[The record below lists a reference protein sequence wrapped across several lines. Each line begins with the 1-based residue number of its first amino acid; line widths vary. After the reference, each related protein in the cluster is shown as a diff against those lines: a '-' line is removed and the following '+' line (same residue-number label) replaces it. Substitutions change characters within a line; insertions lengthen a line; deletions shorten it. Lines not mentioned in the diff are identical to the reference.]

1 MINSIVKYPGGK
13 QRELDYI
20 LPNIPQKINNYYE
33 PFVGG
38 GAVFFALKDRVSHS
52 FVNDK
57 SEDLMLLYQAVQT
70 KDANFVAEVE
80 LMDDLWHKSEVCV
93 QLMMNEFSGLLEKVL
108 SQREL
113 DKDKLKEDL
122 IKLISTN
129 KLGKLM
135 SNIED
140 KSLFFKFL
148 QQALVRKYTY
158 LHKQYLQGKEITDQ
172 GLLDILNTAFKSA
185 IYTYFRRQ
193 YNEQKVGDITSGKRA
208 ALYLFL
214 RQYAYSSMFRFS
226 KTGNFNVPYGGK
238 SYNDI
243 YLGDKLKDY
252 QDPELLEFLQAAT
265 FANDDFEV
273 FLKKY
278 PPQNDDFIFLD
289 PPYDSDFS
297 TYDNNKF
304 EAGEQKRL
312 ADFMISQVAG
322 NWMLV
327 IKDTD
332 LIREIYPENAPCK
345 NGQQICINEFDKVY
359 SVNFKNRNQRATNH
373 LIITNYELSK

>member
-13 QRELDYI
+13 KRELAYI

-38 GAVFFALKDRVSHS
+38 GAVFFALKGKVNHS

-70 KDANFVAEVE
+70 RDANFAAEVE
-80 LMDDLWHKSEVCV
+80 LMDDLWRKSKVCV
-93 QLMMNEFSGLLEKVL
+93 QMMINKFFDLLKKVL
-108 SQREL
+108 SQDEL
-113 DKDKLKEDL
+113 DKDELKEEL
-122 IKLISTN
+122 N
-129 KLGKLM
+129 KLVSDNKLENIL
-135 SNIED
+135 SNFED
-140 KSLFFKFL
+140 KSLFFNFL
-148 QQALVRKYTY
+148 RQALVRKYTY
-158 LHKQYLQGKEITDQ
+158 LYKQYLQGNEITEQ
-172 GLLDILNTAFKSA
+172 GVLDILNTAFKSA
-185 IYTYFRRQ
+185 IYTYFRHQ
-193 YNEQKVGDITSGKRA
+193 YNKQKLGNSTLGKRA
-208 ALYLFL
+208 AFYLFL

-226 KTGNFNVPYGGK
+226 KRGNFNVPYGGK

-252 QDPELLEFLQAAT
+252 QDLELLEFLQAAT

-278 PPQNDDFIFLD
+278 PPQKDDFIFLD

-304 EAGEQKRL
+304 EASEQKRL
-312 ADFMISQVAG
+312 ANFMINQVAG

-327 IKDTD
+327 IKDTR
-332 LIREIYPENAPCK
+332 LIRGIYPENIPCK
-345 NGQQICINEFDKVY
+345 NGQQIYINEFDKVY
-359 SVNFKNRNQRATNH
+359 SVNFKNRNQRTTSH
-373 LIITNYELSK
+373 LIITNYELPN

>member
-13 QRELDYI
+13 QRELGYI
-20 LPNIPQKINNYYE
+20 LPNIPTKIKNYYE

-38 GAVFFALKDRVSHS
+38 GAVFFALKDKVNHA

-70 KDANFVAEVE
+70 GDSDFIAEVE
-80 LMDDLWHKSEVCV
+80 LMDSLWHKSEKCV
-93 QLMMNEFSGLLEKVL
+93 EAVSNQFSELLKNIL
-108 SQREL
+108 SSNEL
-113 DKDKLKEDL
+113 DKDQLKESLDKIISSDKLADL
-122 IKLISTN
+122 LN
-129 KLGKLM
+129 K
-135 SNIED
+135 ITD
-140 KSLFFKFL
+140 KPLFLKFL
-148 QQALVRKYTY
+148 HQALVRKYTY
-158 LHKQYLQGKEITDQ
+158 LHKQYLQGKEITQQ

-193 YNEQKVGDITSGKRA
+193 YNEQKLGEVSAGKRS

-252 QDPELLEFLQAAT
+252 QDTELIEFLQAAT
-265 FANDDFEV
+265 FTNDDFEV

-278 PPQNDDFIFLD
+278 PPQKDDFIFLD

-312 ADFMISQVAG
+312 ADFMINQVAG

-332 LIREIYPENAPCK
+332 LIRKIYPENKPCR
-345 NGQQICINEFDKVY
+345 NGQQIYTNEFDKVY
-359 SVNFKNRNQRATNH
+359 SVNFKNRNKRATNH
-373 LIITNYELSK
+373 LIITNYALNE